1 MIEADKTDFSRNFW
15 FNQFRVKTIQV
26 EVFAAL
32 LKYLSLIFTQEILL
46 VRMLT
51 SHYWLLFNVFLQ
63 IVDQLKFPNF
73 VQLKF

>member
-26 EVFAAL
+26 EVFTAL